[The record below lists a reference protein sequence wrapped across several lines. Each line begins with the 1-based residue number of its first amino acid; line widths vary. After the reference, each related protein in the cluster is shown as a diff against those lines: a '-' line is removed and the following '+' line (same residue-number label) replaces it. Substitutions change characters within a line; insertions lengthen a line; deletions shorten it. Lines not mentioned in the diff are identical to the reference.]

1 MRLAKRMDTAYFS
14 AFAALAGSAVG
25 GFTSL
30 GASWLTQ
37 HAQATAQQ
45 QAHDISRRED
55 LYREFIEEA
64 SKLYADAFEHDE
76 ADVAKVVR
84 LYALVSRMRVLS
96 SKDIVQA
103 ADRVATLIVTT
114 FLSPNRT
121 FRDFS
126 EALKSAAM
134 DPMRE
139 FGDKCGEELR
149 KLGAFKKL

>member
-1 MRLAKRMDTAYFS
+1 S
-14 AFAALAGSAVG
+14 AFAALAGSVVG

-37 HAQATAQQ
+37 HAQAMAQQ

-64 SKLYADAFEHDE
+64 SKLYADAFEHDQ

-96 SKDIVQA
+96 SESVVRA
-103 ADRVATLIVTT
+103 ADNVAALIVET
-114 FLSPNRT
+114 FLGPNRS

-126 EALKSAAM
+126 DTLKSSAV

-149 KLGAFKKL
+149 KLGAFKQI